1 MGQKWEFGQTKKI
14 FKYQFFTKNKSVFM
28 TYGQI
33 PPRNGLNLR
42 CVFLKFW
49 ESQASAGAW
58 HPCCIVYSSVLK
70 KTHLKFRPFLGG
82 IWPNVINTLLFFVKT
97 WYLKIF
103 SIWPNSHFSPMALTS
118 ASIQKNDKFS
128 QIFQAWILTLNIS
141 KNLRQCVSF
150 LSILL

>member
-70 KTHLKFRPFLGG
+70 KTHLKFRLFLGG
-82 IWPNVINTLLFFVKT
+82 IWPIVIGTLLFLVEN
-97 WYLKIF
+97 WCLKFLWFDQIF
-103 SIWPNSHFSPMALTS
+103 TFDPWPWLWPCITTFCHFSLIFECFFNS
-118 ASIQKNDKFS
+118 QKH
-128 QIFQAWILTLNIS
+128 Q
-141 KNLRQCVSF
+141 
-150 LSILL
+150 ILLV